1 MEENASRAIMIGVGV
16 FVIVLV
22 LSGIILYVDAARKM
36 ATVVDKS
43 LNSWDEITVSNIMDY
58 TGDIS
63 IKCTG
68 ADFVNFLR
76 KNFLREDIYIT
87 ISSVITM
94 KNLPISY
101 WKGENTG
108 NVSEVKLANINRS
121 AEIVMKKSTTTDSN
135 GVDKHVIT
143 IEGDVFANR
152 DAYVTDSVWKMEK
165 DNDGR
170 YAYVTD
176 GYTVIEIGDTVNYVT
191 TESSGSVWKVLG
203 AYDGK
208 ILLLGSAAK
217 SITNDEWLTFAAG
230 SNIFTTVR
238 EKFVDFDN
246 GTGALKGSARCL
258 NFQDIVRLTEVDH
271 DTSYSDFGHIYCLS
285 YIQGDSNAILAD
297 GERVNLPNGGAWML
311 TGQVLEWKQLSQ
323 LGNLNLE
330 DDCYTAANKKADIL
344 NLTDKA
350 KEMFGSSQSVFL
362 NYISTRYTG
371 NDFTYNA
378 RIMYNCNISDE
389 YITDFAG
396 TRNISAVS
404 CTVRPVISLEQGAIL
419 EKTITGKWNV
429 SI

>member
-43 LNSWDEITVSNIMDY
+43 LNSWDDITVSNIMEY

-68 ADFVNFLR
+68 TDFVNFLR
-76 KNFLREDIYIT
+76 KNFMREDIYIT
-87 ISSVITM
+87 ISSVNTM

-121 AEIVMKKSTTTDSN
+121 AEIVMKKSTTTNSS
-135 GVDKHVIT
+135 GVDKYMIT
-143 IEGDVFANR
+143 IEGNVFSNR

-165 DNDGR
+165 DNDGK

-176 GYTVIEIGDTVNYVT
+176 GDAYIEIGDTVNYVT
-191 TESSGSVWKVLG
+191 TESSGTVWKVLG

-208 ILLLGSAAK
+208 ILLLGSTVK
-217 SITNDEWLTFAAG
+217 SISSDEWLSFAGG
-230 SNIFTTVR
+230 SNIFTSAK
-238 EKFVDFDN
+238 EKFDDFDN
-246 GTGALKGSARCL
+246 GTGALKGSVRCL

-271 DTSYSDFGHIYCLS
+271 DTSYSDFGHIYCLT
-285 YIQGDSNAILAD
+285 YTQDNSNAILAD
-297 GERVNLPNGGAWML
+297 GERVNLLSGGAWMF

-330 DDCYTAANKKADIL
+330 DDCYTAVNKKADIQ

-350 KEMFGSSQSVFL
+350 KEMLNSSQSIFL
-362 NYISTRYTG
+362 NDISTRYSG
-371 NDFTYNA
+371 NNFTYNA
-378 RIMYNCNISDE
+378 KIMYNCKISDE

-396 TRNISAVS
+396 TRGISAIS
-404 CTVRPVISLEQGAIL
+404 CGVRPVVSLEQGAIL